1 MKLHLLLNRKFN
13 FQQFTPR
20 PPQTQNMSC
29 PNKDRAFLPDSNCS
43 FWLRVLLS
51 MSIHPLGWKTTPGNA
66 PKFVLF
72 PYKFIRKKEYSSNRA
87 YMEIFSPWMI
97 LFHLLLTDLFAEFHK
112 VFLAAKP
119 VKLISRRGEKITLLR
134 LSHQSWHLGLEEVDG
149 ASNIERS
156 EEAATIFNFNQV
168 WVFVPFKRKTRRRKL
183 CSFDHKTTCILDI
196 MQENHFLV
204 EICTF
209 S

>member
-20 PPQTQNMSC
+20 PPQAQNMSC

-72 PYKFIRKKEYSSNRA
+72 PYKFIRKKDYSSDRA
-87 YMEIFSPWMI
+87 YMEIFFSVNDFVSFALNRSICWVSQG
-97 LFHLLLTDLFAEFHK
+97 LLGETCETNIK
-112 VFLAAKP
+112 E
-119 VKLISRRGEKITLLR
+119 RRGDNAPAIISSKLTFRFRGGGRGEQYRKVRGGGR
-134 LSHQSWHLGLEEVDG
+134 LQQYSIL
-149 ASNIERS
+149 IECES
-156 EEAATIFNFNQV
+156 
-168 WVFVPFKRKTRRRKL
+168 L
-183 CSFDHKTTCILDI
+183 CL
-196 MQENHFLV
+196 
-204 EICTF
+204 
-209 S
+209 